1 MKKLASFFLLIMM
14 GGCSVTTTV
23 PPLHEYRLSPTIQ
36 PLSLDTNTQCK
47 AQTLKVSQI
56 FALDTLQT
64 KKMRYA
70 LQSYEEYAYT
80 QSRWVVAP
88 SEAIIHNVIESLQQ
102 DGMFKSVIEYGSK
115 AQANLLLELRVDEF
129 MQYFDADEKSSFV
142 KVTLGMRLI
151 DQNNNEVVIEKSFHE
166 VQKAQ
171 SADAQGGVAALNTA
185 VAKVIQEVRST
196 LAEVCRDK

>member
-1 MKKLASFFLLIMM
+1 MKKLATIFLLVMM
-14 GGCSVTTTV
+14 VGCSVTTIQ

-36 PLSLDTNTQCK
+36 SLSLDSNTQCK
-47 AQTLKVSQI
+47 TQTLKVSQI
-56 FALDTLQT
+56 FTLDTLQT

-70 LQSYEEYAYT
+70 LQNYEEYSYT

-102 DGMFKSVIEYGSK
+102 DGIFKSVIEYGSK

-142 KVTLGMRLI
+142 KVALGMRLI

-166 VQKAQ
+166 MQKAQ
-171 SADAQGGVAALNTA
+171 SPDAQGGVTALNTA
-185 VAKVIQEVRST
+185 VAKVIQELRTS